1 MPHDVWL
8 KKGREKK
15 IRNGYPWV
23 QRGEIEHGEGEPG
36 GLVRVRDMDG
46 ATLGTGTFNPASR
59 FPVRML
65 TTQEEPIDQAWF
77 ARRLA
82 KADQIRRTRLQ
93 NTDSWRV
100 SGGES
105 DGLSG
110 LIIDRYGDHLVVQV
124 RTLGMERLRDL
135 WYPALLEAL
144 KPASVYER
152 SDMAGRN
159 EERLSPHAG
168 ELLGPVPETVV
179 MHEDGLK
186 HTVLIK
192 EGLKTGF
199 YLDQRQT
206 RRAFE
211 AALKPGDKVLDV
223 FSYTGAFAMRA
234 ARAGALPTAV
244 DMNPLAVDTARAD
257 AALNGLEFPVVEA
270 NAFEFLP
277 SEAPGTYDWILLD
290 PPAIAK
296 TAEKRDSLKWG
307 IWKLAY
313 HALPALKPGGTLI
326 VSACTYQM
334 SLPMLVDTVR
344 LAANDKNVILNLEH
358 MTIQDID
365 HPAPIQFPEALY
377 LKTGWFRRAD

>member
-1 MPHDVWL
+1 
-8 KKGREKK
+8 
-15 IRNGYPWV
+15 
-23 QRGEIEHGEGEPG
+23 
-36 GLVRVRDMDG
+36 
-46 ATLGTGTFNPASR
+46 
-59 FPVRML
+59 
-65 TTQEEPIDQAWF
+65 
-77 ARRLA
+77 
-82 KADQIRRTRLQ
+82 
-93 NTDSWRV
+93 
-100 SGGES
+100 
-105 DGLSG
+105 
-110 LIIDRYGDHLVVQV
+110 
-124 RTLGMERLRDL
+124 
-135 WYPALLEAL
+135 
-144 KPASVYER
+144 
-152 SDMAGRN
+152 
-159 EERLSPHAG
+159 
-168 ELLGPVPETVV
+168 

-192 EGLKTGF
+192 QGLKTGF
-199 YLDQRQT
+199 YLDQRRT

-270 NAFEFLP
+270 NAFEYLP
-277 SEAPGTYDWILLD
+277 SEAPETYDWILLD

-313 HALPALKPGGTLI
+313 NALPALKPGGTLI

-344 LAANDKNVILNLEH
+344 LAANDKHVILNLEH

-377 LKTGWFRRAD
+377 LKTAWFQRVD

>member
-1 MPHDVWL
+1 
-8 KKGREKK
+8 
-15 IRNGYPWV
+15 
-23 QRGEIEHGEGEPG
+23 
-36 GLVRVRDMDG
+36 
-46 ATLGTGTFNPASR
+46 
-59 FPVRML
+59 ML

-124 RTLGMERLRDL
+124 RTLGMERLREF

-244 DMNPLAVDTARAD
+244 DMNP
-257 AALNGLEFPVVEA
+257 
-270 NAFEFLP
+270 
-277 SEAPGTYDWILLD
+277 
-290 PPAIAK
+290 PPPW
-296 TAEKRDSLKWG
+296 T
-307 IWKLAY
+307 
-313 HALPALKPGGTLI
+313 
-326 VSACTYQM
+326 
-334 SLPMLVDTVR
+334 
-344 LAANDKNVILNLEH
+344 
-358 MTIQDID
+358 
-365 HPAPIQFPEALY
+365 
-377 LKTGWFRRAD
+377 